1 MSTITLIEHRQT
13 HKGHVLFSE
22 LDKLC
27 FLSKNLYNATLY
39 KVRQHYFETEKYLN
53 YNAVNKEFTHSKQ
66 QDYIALPAK
75 VSKMTQMLLDKNFK
89 SFFGGLKSEKVKTAK
104 IPNYLPKDGRQVVT
118 YSKQA
123 LSFKKKGYVRLSK
136 TDIFIKTNKVNI
148 QFVRLV
154 PKGNHINIEIGY
166 KQSVK
171 EVKSNGNIA
180 SIDLGL
186 NNLVTL
192 VSNVTRPLIINGKPL
207 KSINQYY
214 NKEKAIEKSILSKHN
229 KKSSNRLNSLHLKRN
244 NKVKDY
250 IHKSTHK
257 VVNHLVSNDITT
269 LVIGYNKGWKQDIT
283 LGKKNNQN
291 FVNIPFLMLINQ
303 LKYKAE
309 LEGIQVILQEES
321 YTSKCSFFDNEDIKK
336 QVTYKG
342 KRIKRGLFKTSSGQL
357 VNADIN
363 AALNIF
369 KKYLIK
375 HAAWDKNMFLNLVEV
390 SSRPLASAINL

>member
-1 MSTITLIEHRQT
+1 M
-13 HKGHVLFSE
+13 
-22 LDKLC
+22 
-27 FLSKNLYNATLY
+27 
-39 KVRQHYFETEKYLN
+39 
-53 YNAVNKEFTHSKQ
+53 
-66 QDYIALPAK
+66 
-75 VSKMTQMLLDKNFK
+75 
-89 SFFGGLKSEKVKTAK
+89 
-104 IPNYLPKDGRQVVT
+104 
-118 YSKQA
+118 
-123 LSFKKKGYVRLSK
+123 
-136 TDIFIKTNKVNI
+136 
-148 QFVRLV
+148 
-154 PKGNHINIEIGY
+154 
-166 KQSVK
+166 
-171 EVKSNGNIA
+171 
-180 SIDLGL
+180 
-186 NNLVTL
+186 
-192 VSNVTRPLIINGKPL
+192 
-207 KSINQYY
+207 
-214 NKEKAIEKSILSKHN
+214 
-229 KKSSNRLNSLHLKRN
+229 
-244 NKVKDY
+244 
-250 IHKSTHK
+250 
-257 VVNHLVSNDITT
+257 NHLVSNDITT